1 MGIAGK
7 KTGKKILWKRSI
19 RMRVILMED
28 CVLVKM
34 KILKEGGREDPDIFI
49 QMKSSLS
56 ELESSRKNVR
66 RLQ

>member
-34 KILKEGGREDPDIFI
+34 EILKQGGREDPDIFI

>member
-1 MGIAGK
+1 
-7 KTGKKILWKRSI
+7 
-19 RMRVILMED
+19 MRVILMED

-34 KILKEGGREDPDIFI
+34 EILKQGGREDPDIFI